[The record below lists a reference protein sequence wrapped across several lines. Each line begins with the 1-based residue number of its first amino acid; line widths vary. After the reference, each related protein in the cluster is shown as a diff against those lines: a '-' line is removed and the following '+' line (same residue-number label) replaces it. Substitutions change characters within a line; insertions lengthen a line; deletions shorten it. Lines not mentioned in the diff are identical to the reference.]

1 MVKLGRI
8 LETTLYFTALINPF
22 SKILFLTAQP
32 IASKK
37 ELFKISVRS
46 NLIAWV
52 TLVVLI
58 ALGDFLFREVFK
70 IDIYSLNVAG
80 GIVLLTLGLRVV
92 NTGVFVKP
100 SAVLHHHEDIALVP
114 LAIPLI
120 VGPGIITA
128 VITVAA
134 NHEAWISLF
143 CVTLALLLNLIGML
157 LAPFIQKGLF
167 RLHATEAFIR
177 IIGLIVAT
185 MGIQMILSGLGNW
198 LINFI

>member
-1 MVKLGRI
+1 MIKLGRI

-32 IASKK
+32 ALSKK
-37 ELFKISVRS
+37 DLLKISIRS
-46 NLIAWV
+46 NWIAWI

-58 ALGDFLFREVFK
+58 AIGDFLFREVFK
-70 IDIYSLNVAG
+70 VDIYSLNVAG
-80 GIVLLTLGLRVV
+80 GVVLFTLGFRVV
-92 NTGVFVKP
+92 NTGLFVK
-100 SAVLHHHEDIALVP
+100 SSTILHHYEDIALVP

-134 NHEAWISLF
+134 SHEVWVSFI
-143 CVTLALLLNLIGML
+143 CMTLALLLNFIGML
-157 LAPFIQKGLF
+157 LAPFIQRGLF

-177 IIGLIVAT
+177 IIGLIIAT
-185 MGIQMILSGLGNW
+185 MGVQMILIGVGNW
-198 LINFI
+198 LVKL